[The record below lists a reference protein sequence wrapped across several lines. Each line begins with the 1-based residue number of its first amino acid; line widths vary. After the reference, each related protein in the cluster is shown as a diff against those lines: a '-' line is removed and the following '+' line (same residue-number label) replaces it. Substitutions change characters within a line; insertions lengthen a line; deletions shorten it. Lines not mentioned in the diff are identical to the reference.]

1 MDVENFRLVGDLVQG
16 SISEGFGNITI
27 GDSHLNATISG
38 GKVLETFG
46 DISVPFSEIKARE
59 TKYMRRIPE
68 FDDEDRP
75 LGLVGASLGL
85 DERPHFS
92 VTAADGRILDECA
105 DDACR

>member
-16 SISEGFGNITI
+16 SISEGFGNISI

-68 FDDEDRP
+68 IR
-75 LGLVGASLGL
+75 
-85 DERPHFS
+85 R
-92 VTAADGRILDECA
+92 TWK
-105 DDACR
+105 